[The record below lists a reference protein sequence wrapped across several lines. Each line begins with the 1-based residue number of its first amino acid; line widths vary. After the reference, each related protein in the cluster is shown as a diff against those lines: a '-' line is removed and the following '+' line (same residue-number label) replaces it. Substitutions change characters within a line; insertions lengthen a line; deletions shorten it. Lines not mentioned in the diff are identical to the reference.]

1 MHAPITLWYPGSI
14 SGGENVRFF
23 PGEENARCG
32 FNIHYDVTSVALF
45 EEALSETGANK
56 PNRYYDLHMHIGETL
71 TIDKEIVIGE
81 NTYIRMFDPVV
92 ITENGLLE
100 IDSFAQVS
108 AGLQIN
114 GTLKNKG
121 IISASAISAW
131 GFGDTELIL
140 GETGTY
146 SGSGELDVFDDSGR
160 TLEEILPGF
169 DLTEFDVVEE
179 GEGSWTLSPKAV
191 ETVPGDTNGDGSVN
205 TMDLIRLMKYI
216 SGVEVDVAEGTGDVN
231 GDGKVNTMDLIR
243 LMKYLN
249 GENVELN

>member
-1 MHAPITLWYPGSI
+1 M
-14 SGGENVRFF
+14 
-23 PGEENARCG
+23 
-32 FNIHYDVTSVALF
+32 
-45 EEALSETGANK
+45 
-56 PNRYYDLHMHIGETL
+56 
-71 TIDKEIVIGE
+71 
-81 NTYIRMFDPVV
+81 

-108 AGLQIN
+108 ADLQIN

-121 IISASAISAW
+121 IISVSASSSLVP
-131 GFGDTELIL
+131 GDTELIL

-169 DLTEFDVVEE
+169 DLTKFDVVEE
-179 GEGSWTLSPKAV
+179 GEGSWTLTLKVAE
-191 ETVPGDTNGDGSVN
+191 ETVPGDANGDGVVN

-216 SGVEVDVAEGTGDVN
+216 SGVEVDVAEGAGDVN

-243 LMKYLN
+243 LMKYIN
-249 GENVELN
+249 GEDVELNCK